1 MYTCTCIHC
10 LYGVYMYFPLQVIED
25 TILKLLFESK
35 GNILDDE
42 KLIETLDAS
51 KVTNPIIS

>member
-1 MYTCTCIHC
+1 M
-10 LYGVYMYFPLQVIED
+10 
-25 TILKLLFESK
+25 KLLFESK

-51 KVTNPIIS
+51 KVNYIRPLTLAYLTPIWMTAHVPFTIHGAL

>member
-1 MYTCTCIHC
+1 MTFCGIKN
-10 LYGVYMYFPLQVIED
+10 IED
-25 TILKLLFESK
+25 TILKLLFDST

-51 KVTNPIIS
+51 KVFLHQYLLPSIDLCNVGR

>member
-1 MYTCTCIHC
+1 
-10 LYGVYMYFPLQVIED
+10 MYFPLQVIED